1 MITVFNRKELMITT
15 DMKRQSD
22 IRNILANNHINYVI
36 KTTNLQNAPVTGANR
51 GRTGSFGINQNY
63 SYEYKIFVHKKDYD
77 KAKLL
82 IR

>member
-1 MITVFNRKELMITT
+1 
-15 DMKRQSD
+15 MKRQSD
-22 IRNILANNHINYVI
+22 IRNILANNHIDYVI

-51 GRTGSFGINQNY
+51 GRTGSFGINQDY

-77 KAKLL
+77 RAKLL